1 MNTTNDRILG
11 TIAAEDFVG
20 REIPLGR
27 LTAHAAREMPAGLA
41 LIAAPGSGSSELV
54 RQTYDSLFREHGEVI
69 PFYFAIRSSDY
80 GPREAAQ
87 RFLQDLLTQTIAFRL
102 NDPSIIDSSPDLDEL
117 SEMSAAADDHWID
130 PLIRSA
136 RSDDGEDHRSYIR
149 SLLSAPLRASTHGV
163 RFFVMIDDI
172 ESCASMPGGDEL
184 FSELRDIYSRSDIAF
199 LFAGWLACASSA
211 QASCA
216 YYVVPAHPS
225 SEMSVSRQTMKDSHS
240 QDIPCPC
247 KGQECRANHSQG
259 AVPAVPQVTSDN
271 EMALSAVDGT
281 EWLPSG
287 DLSLIQ
293 DLSSPSEAYLL
304 LPDPPPKTHVHSN

>member
-1 MNTTNDRILG
+1 MKIYFLFG
-11 TIAAEDFVG
+11 
-20 REIPLGR
+20 LGR
-27 LTAHAAREMPAGLA
+27 IVSYVIRTSANDFRVTVEFCMKSQEGHFSQELPAERRA
-41 LIAAPGSGSSELV
+41 GSGRL
-54 RQTYDSLFREHGEVI
+54 
-69 PFYFAIRSSDY
+69 AI
-80 GPREAAQ
+80 
-87 RFLQDLLTQTIAFRL
+87 
-102 NDPSIIDSSPDLDEL
+102 
-117 SEMSAAADDHWID
+117 
-130 PLIRSA
+130 
-136 RSDDGEDHRSYIR
+136 
-149 SLLSAPLRASTHGV
+149 
-163 RFFVMIDDI
+163 
-172 ESCASMPGGDEL
+172 C
-184 FSELRDIYSRSDIAF
+184 IAF
-199 LFAGWLACASSA
+199 LLAGWLACASTA

-225 SEMSVSRQTMKDSHS
+225 SEMSVSRQAMKDSHS

-287 DLSLIQ
+287 GLSLIQ

>member
-1 MNTTNDRILG
+1 MMSQEGHFSQELP
-11 TIAAEDFVG
+11 AERRAG
-20 REIPLGR
+20 CGR
-27 LTAHAAREMPAGLA
+27 L
-41 LIAAPGSGSSELV
+41 
-54 RQTYDSLFREHGEVI
+54 
-69 PFYFAIRSSDY
+69 AI
-80 GPREAAQ
+80 
-87 RFLQDLLTQTIAFRL
+87 
-102 NDPSIIDSSPDLDEL
+102 
-117 SEMSAAADDHWID
+117 
-130 PLIRSA
+130 
-136 RSDDGEDHRSYIR
+136 
-149 SLLSAPLRASTHGV
+149 
-163 RFFVMIDDI
+163 
-172 ESCASMPGGDEL
+172 C
-184 FSELRDIYSRSDIAF
+184 IAF
-199 LFAGWLACASSA
+199 LLAGWLACASSA